1 MKNKENVM
9 SKVNLEEFA
18 GGALQEKFDDAF
30 EKIVSNMLDPNTPWK
45 NKRKI
50 SVEVTLTQN
59 EERSDTS
66 VDVSVVTKLAPVKP
80 IETRMTIGRD
90 LRTGEIYAEEYG
102 KQVRGQMSLDDIV
115 PQAQPNESQETS
127 QVVDG
132 KAVDPETG
140 EILEESNNVVD
151 FRKAAV
157 N

>member
-1 MKNKENVM
+1 
-9 SKVNLEEFA
+9 
-18 GGALQEKFDDAF
+18 
-30 EKIVSNMLDPNTPWK
+30 MLDPNTPWK

-66 VDVSVVTKLAPVKP
+66 VDVSVVTKLAPVKL

-102 KQVRGQMSLDDIV
+102 KQVRGQMSLDDIM
-115 PQAQPNESQETS
+115 PQTQPNESQETS
-127 QVVDG
+127 QVIDG
-132 KAVDPETG
+132 KAVDTETG